1 MKAVNE
7 FTKLT
12 SSWVAVV
19 LLAVFTVIS
28 QLMYLYPLRS
38 HDTGPRGIR
47 FAFVG
52 LAVIVGLQAFAR
64 RNRWDKKLGLILF
77 LLTVVPFYVIAWVNH
92 ASAARGQELWVP
104 FEGLWGILLV
114 LAVLIPGAYWVNAIL
129 MVGFIVEAVIILR
142 VLDLTQLETAVVW
155 HEPWVSV
162 TYVVIGAGLLVFR
175 IAHDHML
182 RELER
187 SRSRAEMLEQV
198 ARIFLTVRD
207 RTNTPLQTL
216 VLAVAVLRAKYPEA
230 VEVADLLSRSTDRI
244 IDTNA
249 LLSRFESRVT
259 WPEGDLMTD
268 EELLRS
274 IEET

>member
-1 MKAVNE
+1 MNE
-7 FTKLT
+7 STKSS
-12 SSWVAVV
+12 SSWGAVV
-19 LLAVFTVIS
+19 LFAVFTVIS
-28 QLMYLYPLRS
+28 QLVLLYPLRG
-38 HDTGPRGIR
+38 HDTVPRSIR

-52 LAVIVGLQAFAR
+52 VAAIVVLHAFAR
-64 RNRWDKKLGLILF
+64 RNRWNQKLAMILF
-77 LLTVVPFYVIAWVNH
+77 LLIVVPVYVLAWVNH

-104 FEGLWGILLV
+104 LEGFPAIFLV

-129 MVGFIVEAVIILR
+129 MVGFVVEAVIIWR
-142 VLDLTQLETAVVW
+142 VLDVPHVETAVVW

-162 TYVVIGAGLLVFR
+162 TYVVIAAGLLLFR
-175 IAHDHML
+175 IAHDHMH

-198 ARIFLTVRD
+198 ARIFLTIRD

-230 VEVADLLSRSTDRI
+230 VELTELLSRSTDRI

-249 LLSRFESRVT
+249 LLSRFQSRVT
-259 WPEGDLMTD
+259 WPQGDLMTD
-268 EELLRS
+268 EELLWL